1 MSESTINAGTERL
14 QKLLAA
20 AGLGSRRAIEEWI
33 RDGRVAVNG
42 QPAKLGDRAGAG
54 DRVREPVLA
63 VNNIYG
69 ILKAVESGLGLA
81 ALPDYI
87 ATPGTNLV
95 QVLPE
100 LEGPTFKVYFVYPEE
115 LRNVTRITVFRDFLV
130 DQVRTAKF

>member
-54 DRVREPVLA
+54 DRVTLDGKPVSLEVA
-63 VNNIYG
+63 
-69 ILKAVESGLGLA
+69 APSGSEL
-81 ALPDYI
+81 
-87 ATPGTNLV
+87 LV
-95 QVLPE
+95 YHKPVGE
-100 LEGPTFKVYFVYPEE
+100 MT
-115 LRNVTRITVFRDFLV
+115 TRSDP
-130 DQVRTAKF
+130 